1 MEENEKYIVRAK
13 HNRFHPRRKSVW
25 YTYGFFATAKEAQEW
40 ASWKGIT
47 HYQIDFADRNS
58 QPIVVTK
65 YCELS

>member
-1 MEENEKYIVRAK
+1 MDEKLEYIVIAK
-13 HNRFHPRRKSVW
+13 HNRFHPRRKPVW
-25 YTYGFFATAKEAQEW
+25 YTYGYFATVKEAQSW

-65 YCELS
+65 CCELS